1 MILETDEEEAP
12 DVEAEPNPTEDPLTG
27 EEFDWENLPE
37 KERKKIAARGAAR
50 AYLSTAIVALTTSG
64 LLDPIGG
71 AASKWRFNP
80 ASDRQTVFMV
90 KFEKSARAAVNL
102 RGYLTDGA
110 VDDVQAGHV
119 RAVALIAKRICTG
132 LEEGKAYR
140 SGVVSDAC
148 SLARTLLW
156 GFGKDRTDT
165 RSQVQVRQDAFAA
178 LERYGIDPAE
188 VLAGVR

>member
-1 MILETDEEEAP
+1 MINVEALRASTPGCAHVTHLNNAGCALPPAIVTDTMVSHLRLEEAIGLALK
-12 DVEAEPNPTEDPLTG
+12 EAILGDL
-27 EEFDWENLPE
+27 E
-37 KERKKIAARGAAR
+37 K
-50 AYLSTAIVALTTSG
+50 
-64 LLDPIGG
+64 
-71 AASKWRFNP
+71 
-80 ASDRQTVFMV
+80 
-90 KFEKSARAAVNL
+90 
-102 RGYLTDGA
+102 
-110 VDDVQAGHV
+110 H
-119 RAVALIAKRICTG
+119 
-132 LEEGKAYR
+132 LEAYR